1 MVKRIV
7 LIQRK
12 ASPAPVNT
20 RKKIFLRP
28 GMTFRYKI
36 FTIEENKYSS
46 NYLDL
51 EEKID
56 VS

>member
-1 MVKRIV
+1 MVK
-7 LIQRK
+7 LIMLFQRK
-12 ASPAPVNT
+12 ASPVPENT
-20 RKKIFLRP
+20 WKKLFMRP
-28 GMTFRYKI
+28 GMTFRYKL

-56 VS
+56 VP